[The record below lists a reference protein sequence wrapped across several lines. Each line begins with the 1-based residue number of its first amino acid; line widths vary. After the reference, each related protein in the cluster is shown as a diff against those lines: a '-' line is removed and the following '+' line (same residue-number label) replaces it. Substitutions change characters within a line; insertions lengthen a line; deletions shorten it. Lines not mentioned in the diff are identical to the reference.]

1 MDQFL
6 SCDWGTSSFRLRLI
20 GADHLNVIA
29 EIKSDSGIASTYKAW
44 EQAGSDPLKRKD
56 FYAGI
61 IKEQVKLLSQKMAIP
76 LNNIPIVLSGMA
88 SSTIGLID
96 LSYKKLPF
104 SLDGSD
110 LEMKFFDEAQ
120 DFNPLIIVSGA
131 KTDDDVMRGEETK
144 IIGCSS
150 ALINRDQEQLL
161 ILPGTHPKH
170 IVVKAGKAI
179 AFKTYMTGEFFDLLS
194 TKSVLAASVQEGGDF
209 NDPVNQES
217 FINGVKAGQTSD
229 LLHAG
234 FMVRTNQ
241 VLKDISKQQNFYY
254 LSGLL
259 IGTELKDLK
268 PTIPVYLVG
277 GSTHQSLYTLACR
290 IAGINITQQL
300 DADVALIKGQQLIF
314 LRYYGG

>member
-277 GSTHQSLYTLACR
+277 GSTHQSLYTLASR
-290 IAGINITQQL
+290 TAGINITQQL
-300 DADVALIKGQQLIF
+300 DADAALIKGQQLIF